1 MIDIDQEEKQGKVEK
16 SEEEGTTV
24 ATILLIE
31 KNNFLQHST
40 SKEEFKKD
48 LIVDISCRG
57 DFLKLEKLL
66 FSPTFFCSFFSFE
79 EDLLG
84 KNLARLQQDPSTS
97 LSTNKVEK
105 KEEKSSGKSD
115 IFESRA
121 SEGEQKMINLSF
133 NFSPKVS
140 GENKPFES
148 NKHDSF
154 IHDNFI
160 AEDLK
165 SSEKNVFSQSEPV
178 DNKISTEPSRQK
190 NPAKKETFF
199 EKVTELKSANF
210 DIETEEVPKKLESK
224 SQKTLFDF

>member
-105 KEEKSSGKSD
+105 KEEKSSASATFLARDCIKEVYKTISSSRWNSKSKNLGKNEKD
-115 IFESRA
+115 
-121 SEGEQKMINLSF
+121 G
-133 NFSPKVS
+133 
-140 GENKPFES
+140 
-148 NKHDSF
+148 D
-154 IHDNFI
+154 
-160 AEDLK
+160 
-165 SSEKNVFSQSEPV
+165 SEK
-178 DNKISTEPSRQK
+178 R
-190 NPAKKETFF
+190 F
-199 EKVTELKSANF
+199 EKMEIKSCSETITPQVLKLLTNYYEEELLTWFLEELNF
-210 DIETEEVPKKLESK
+210 WNVDHLNDKLIK
-224 SQKTLFDF
+224 RILIFFPLLNNNK